1 MAEGQFTGER
11 CAYVYV
17 MEDGTPIQLV
27 LDRTIAEVVGTGLVL
42 AQADDGSVSKP
53 INFTPRGVYW
63 QGELDGKQKR
73 KFLPCS
79 FPSPLYG
86 NNVSAPV
93 TIDGVVGRTT
103 GRVGEKLSFARY
115 CAPTP

>member
-1 MAEGQFTGER
+1 MPEGQFTGER
-11 CAYVYV
+11 CAYVYI
-17 MEDGTPIQLV
+17 MDNGDAIQLV
-27 LDRTIAEVVGTGLVL
+27 LDRTIAEVIGSGLVL
-42 AQADDGSVSKP
+42 AVADDGSAAKP
-53 INFTPRGVYW
+53 INFKPRGVYW

-73 KFLPCS
+73 KFVPCS

-86 NNVSAPV
+86 QNVSASV

-103 GRVGEKLSFARY
+103 GRIGEKLSFARY